1 MALIQQY
8 LTETWALIAEMGP
21 YLRLGFLVP
30 GLLHRWFRQ
39 KWIEQRL
46 GSPGWKSI
54 AFASLFGVPM
64 PLCSCGVIPVTAS
77 LREKGASKGAAT
89 SFLT

>member
-21 YLRLGFLVP
+21 YLLLGFLVA

-39 KWIEQRL
+39 KWIGQRL

-54 AFASLFGVPM
+54 ACASLIGVPM
-64 PLCSCGVIPVTAS
+64 PLCSCGSFPLLPAFV
-77 LREKGASKGAAT
+77 RKGQAKEPLPPS
-89 SFLT
+89 